1 MSALLTVRC
10 ARVQRERHIENTS
23 DGLAHNALALVHS
36 ATSAFGHLQG
46 VGMSFAN
53 LSFAALPF
61 HEQAVLI
68 LLILISV
75 GSLGVLLYNGFLQA
89 QERLS
94 ESLRRRAKREAYSMG
109 H

>member
-1 MSALLTVRC
+1 
-10 ARVQRERHIENTS
+10 
-23 DGLAHNALALVHS
+23 
-36 ATSAFGHLQG
+36 
-46 VGMSFAN
+46 MSFTN

-109 H
+109 HTPKAAQGRSVNGATTAQDSDASSPSRAPSLTAGFFWAEALP